1 MISLSQ
7 NRDGSP
13 RARSPGAPGHGR
25 NPQGGQMCLRL
36 CVLVQLVWQAQLG
49 GKTVKPGVRHGGRR
63 RTRSR
68 VLVHLEEHA

>member
-1 MISLSQ
+1 
-7 NRDGSP
+7 
-13 RARSPGAPGHGR
+13 
-25 NPQGGQMCLRL
+25 MCLRL